1 MSKIPKN
8 NKLDKLHDDLL
19 IKIGASQQLEDIIL
33 NYIDN
38 DNLKEIVNDRIKR
51 FDFLTR
57 PSIITT
63 DDEIK
68 FINLQ
73 INMIDEDIK
82 LYMEMIKLHI
92 KK

>member
-57 PSIITT
+57 PPIITT